1 MSSATC
7 PVMSARFSHAVGT
20 IPGGEAT
27 GLKGAGAGADVH
39 AAMSHTT
46 GRTPTTRVTA
56 FSPEYGQPSRA
67 R

>member
-1 MSSATC
+1 
-7 PVMSARFSHAVGT
+7 MSARFSHAVGT

-27 GLKGAGAGADVH
+27 GLKGADAGADVH

-56 FSPEYGQPSRA
+56 FSPEYGQPSGA